1 MYKMKVWIFVLAM
14 MCGFVAIA
22 AKAQLAITNASC
34 DPIGN
39 LAFGWAGATGKVII
53 EKSISLTTDNF
64 QCVSDVFSS
73 NQASATNYYATAFY
87 RVREVA
93 AINIPDSNLWTQMY
107 SAVTNM
113 WGKKFAPQD
122 EIYDFE
128 VEGITN
134 LFSPSASISNSTGI
148 EALVSLVSIDLSHN
162 NFETLNLSSFPFLSA
177 LDLDFNGNL
186 KYLVCTNNQLK
197 ILELYNCVLTNLNC
211 SWNQLSDVPFFG
223 GSTSLVTMDISH
235 NNFSAFILNANLQNL
250 QCLNCSYN
258 QLSALTVPPGPLRIL
273 DCSGNGQLTD
283 LNCSNNSLTYLN
295 VAGCGAL
302 TNVDCSSNRLS
313 TLDLSSNAALR
324 RLVIADNL
332 LTNLNVSGCASL
344 RNLDCSRNKLSTL
357 DLSDCHPVALNC
369 ATNRLK
375 DIVITGPVR
384 SVDLSWNLLTNADIS
399 ACLAITNLNLNH
411 NLMTN
416 LSLLVS
422 NAARGGLGAG
432 DVVYLQGNPL
442 NSYAQTIQIPY
453 LTNQGVIVYF
463 DGL

>member
-1 MYKMKVWIFVLAM
+1 M
-14 MCGFVAIA
+14 MCVFTATA

-34 DPIGN
+34 DSIGN

-53 EKSISLTTDNF
+53 EKSVSLSTGNF
-64 QCVSDVFSS
+64 QCVSDVFSI
-73 NQASATNYYATAFY
+73 NQASVTNDSATAFY
-87 RVREVA
+87 RVREVMA
-93 AINIPDSNLWTQMY
+93 VNIPDSNLWTQIY
-107 SAVTNM
+107 LAVTNM
-113 WGKKFAPQD
+113 WGKKFAPLD

-148 EALVSLVSIDLSHN
+148 EALVSLGSIDLSHN

-177 LDLDFNGNL
+177 LDLDFSGNL
-186 KYLVCTNNQLK
+186 KHLVCTNNQLK

-223 GSTSLVTMDISH
+223 GSTSLITMDISH
-235 NNFSAFILNANLQNL
+235 NNFSTFILNANLQNL

-283 LNCSNNSLTYLN
+283 LNGSNNSLTYLN

-313 TLDLSSNAALR
+313 NLDFSSNVALR
-324 RLVIADNL
+324 QLVVANNL
-332 LTNLNVSGCASL
+332 LTNLHLSGASL
-344 RNLDCSRNKLSTL
+344 RYLDCSRNRLPML
-357 DLSDCHPVALNC
+357 DLSACHPAIMNC

-384 SVDLSWNLLTNADIS
+384 SVDLSWNLLTNADVS
-399 ACLAITNLNLNH
+399 ACLAITNLNLSH
-411 NLMTN
+411 NLVSD

-432 DVVYLQGNPL
+432 DVIYLQGNPL

-453 LTNQGVIVYF
+453 LTNQGVTVYYP
-463 DGL
+463 